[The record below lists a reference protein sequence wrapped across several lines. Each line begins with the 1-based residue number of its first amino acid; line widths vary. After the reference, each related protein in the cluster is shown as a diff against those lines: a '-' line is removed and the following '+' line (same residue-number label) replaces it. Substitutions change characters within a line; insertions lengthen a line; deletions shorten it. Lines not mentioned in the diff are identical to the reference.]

1 MLYPAELRVRLA
13 VHFADWPRLGQRP
26 LGASSLAWR
35 CGPASKLKTVLTRRG
50 TLLNVSTK
58 ELENG
63 TGRRRIHDWAHRE

>member
-13 VHFADWPRLGQRP
+13 RPFRRLAAPRQG
-26 LGASSLAWR
+26 LGASSAWR
-35 CGPASKLKTVLTRRG
+35 CGPEQTQNRFDAAG

-63 TGRRRIHDWAHRE
+63 TGERRRIHDWAHRE